1 MQGAE
6 AGVAGLPLP
15 GWGGRAHA
23 HSEPSGKLGSSRGP
37 QRPRPRPARCTWPEL
52 PPLTPPSLRTLALQ
66 QSPVT
71 GAIVGPPHDPRGPA
85 SEFHRVRTGGS
96 GVGDGGKGTD
106 VQVTADTDSGSASGK
121 THLHAAAGRVWEHGA
136 GAGAPGR
143 RCGTRGPGPGTVPQ
157 PDTRQP
163 CDLRQAPRPR
173 MCGRGPAPPEA
184 EGMLV
189 AGLAPAR
196 CSEGAAPMLPPK
208 LRSAISGTARPPH
221 VRTPRASPRSDLVL
235 PPLPGPQ
242 PLAPAPLMLASGRPE
257 HVPWESEPPARPPP
271 PGLLGGRWVAVA
283 PSSPR
288 AAPCPPPDLQ
298 GGPFGRAPSLTWS
311 FHTEGRGPVRSGH
324 PNQGR

>member
-1 MQGAE
+1 
-6 AGVAGLPLP
+6 
-15 GWGGRAHA
+15 
-23 HSEPSGKLGSSRGP
+23 
-37 QRPRPRPARCTWPEL
+37 
-52 PPLTPPSLRTLALQ
+52 
-66 QSPVT
+66 
-71 GAIVGPPHDPRGPA
+71 
-85 SEFHRVRTGGS
+85 
-96 GVGDGGKGTD
+96 
-106 VQVTADTDSGSASGK
+106 
-121 THLHAAAGRVWEHGA
+121 
-136 GAGAPGR
+136 
-143 RCGTRGPGPGTVPQ
+143 
-157 PDTRQP
+157 
-163 CDLRQAPRPR
+163 
-173 MCGRGPAPPEA
+173 
-184 EGMLV
+184 MLV

-208 LRSAISGTARPPH
+208 LRSAISGTARLALP
-221 VRTPRASPRSDLVL
+221 TPSLPWRQNPNLVL

-242 PLAPAPLMLASGRPE
+242 PLALAPLMLASGRPE